1 MNAFLRYLVKHM
13 ARVHTKEKE
22 DKKPLECAICGKDF
36 PRLSHLQRHQLIHI
50 KEREWGCPFCER
62 SFVQKPHLVRH
73 IGRCHASEDGADL
86 EDRITANKWRIDD
99 TPIQPTL
106 TTSTT
111 AVKSLPSPHLCSDLI
126 PSLLCVQCGTTFSTR
141 TDLDRHSTNTHR
153 PMKCSHCGEIFDGFA
168 KLKAHEMQQR
178 DQAHVCSCGASFAR
192 AAELRTHRD
201 SCRKR
206 GSFLCIACDLIFTQ
220 RVQLDRHWNK
230 KHFSNSQCS
239 ECGWI
244 ATAPL
249 RLSEHALEQHNKKI
263 CGYCAVENP
272 EIDHVAAEH
281 WKRLGRSVALRNSG
295 REQLVTTGN
304 KAKAE
309 RRVSS
314 SCEEERELSSDDE
327 SVAGVSTEGDHS
339 RATCDNLSTASTS
352 SSDSKTIN
360 TADEKVDCANLP
372 PVQLQSC
379 PPATS
384 TTGTSEECYLN
395 VVVSVPD
402 DVVDEFHFGGRLPP
416 EILRL
421 FPEFIDARISLVE
434 PFEGESR
441 FLSLHIPVSKPS
453 EGDTEAARLLSVPI
467 YV

>member
-1 MNAFLRYLVKHM
+1 MAKETALKCLICERTFACKRYLVKHM

-99 TPIQPTL
+99 
-106 TTSTT
+106 SE
-111 AVKSLPSPHLCSDLI
+111 
-126 PSLLCVQCGTTFSTR
+126 LLYCGTTFSTR

-327 SVAGVSTEGDHS
+327 SVAA

-352 SSDSKTIN
+352 SSDSETIN
-360 TADEKVDCANLP
+360 TADEKVDCGRQSRDAIPANLP

-384 TTGTSEECYLN
+384 TTDTSEECYLN

-421 FPEFIDARISLVE
+421 FPEFIDARKFSVLFAVRYKCVSASSSLTYMLNGCLVRN
-434 PFEGESR
+434 PVIDCLWGT
-441 FLSLHIPVSKPS
+441 FLF
-453 EGDTEAARLLSVPI
+453 DMTRL
-467 YV
+467 YFC